1 MTAKAPHRQYTG
13 FQKPAMAFFAHP
25 LKVRLSYFNCVDY
38 KPHFAPETA
47 VCRIRLPKGA
57 VRHEASDHG
66 HAAVDVDGLAGDIGR
81 FVRTQ
86 VDGGRRDV
94 LWRPQAIGRNLG

>member
-47 VCRIRLPKGA
+47 VCRIRLPKG
-57 VRHEASDHG
+57 RCG
-66 HAAVDVDGLAGDIGR
+66 M
-81 FVRTQ
+81 
-86 VDGGRRDV
+86 RRQIMAMPPLTWMV
-94 LWRPQAIGRNLG
+94 WPVT